1 MTLLPI
7 PQPSWFF
14 LGERTAAEI
23 LKKQLPQCLDGCLFK
38 GCQEATQ
45 RRARRQSVPSEQ
57 GHEGGSKGLY
67 PLIKGLQGL
76 FATDG
81 IAQQHGD
88 KVNDLIASEAAARKT
103 HAVLNGS
110 QHCKRYHKRGPL
122 AIPKVSHFPQE
133 SAMLER
139 KFEQSG
145 GKERC
150 IPWHFEMKFAPG
162 S

>member
-1 MTLLPI
+1 MYIRALKPDEQAGIEAGFSLL
-7 PQPSWFF
+7 
-14 LGERTAAEI
+14 E
-23 LKKQLPQCLDGCLFK
+23 C
-38 GCQEATQ
+38 
-45 RRARRQSVPSEQ
+45 
-57 GHEGGSKGLY
+57 LY
-67 PLIKGLQGL
+67 PVPEKPTQHPLDISDSYPLDEKGTLYRP
-76 FATDG
+76 
-81 IAQQHGD
+81 
-88 KVNDLIASEAAARKT
+88 AACRVHVSA
-103 HAVLNGS
+103 
-110 QHCKRYHKRGPL
+110 CKRYHKRGPF